1 MVQLLKEGHIHLCR
15 QRVDKDLLH
24 IGRMRSYDLSRAQRN
39 DKGGA
44 VCASWETLAS
54 FCGTQMPQGLAWDS
68 ARVAKLLLVM
78 SSHE

>member
-44 VCASWETLAS
+44 VRKLGDPCVLLWDPDAPGA
-54 FCGTQMPQGLAWDS
+54 GLG
-68 ARVAKLLLVM
+68 LC
-78 SSHE
+78 